1 MLHNNKR
8 RPGVIQQVE
17 LPTLN
22 AQRSTPN
29 VQLSGKDVFLIV
41 RGRLESRGS
50 L

>member
-1 MLHNNKR
+1 M
-8 RPGVIQQVE
+8 E

-29 VQLSGKDVFLIV
+29 DQLSGKDDFLIV
-41 RGRLESRGS
+41 PARLENRGS

>member
-1 MLHNNKR
+1 M
-8 RPGVIQQVE
+8 E

-29 VQLSGKDVFLIV
+29 VQLSAEDDFLIV
-41 RGRLESRGS
+41 LWLESRRS